1 MRCELQETSGLIDVV
16 GSLAW
21 SETVD
26 WASQGYSQWLS
37 FTGMERVGERV
48 GECTGDVRRD
58 HESLFEGGSLLVV
71 VGGDTE
77 PPGSDDVVG
86 IDSGKKDV
94 MGVDAALASESD
106 RSIGERLRR
115 PRSDCL
121 VCEAPLLG
129 DVPTVRSSD
138 EGCFSTCT
146 SVIIDEST
154 SRGDVWME
162 ALEVDV
168 DACTKVDLVEGDA
181 CTELVDVD
189 GTACT

>member
-115 PRSDCL
+115 PYGMIKRDSFSITERDILDRTVSFVKHLFLEMYPRFVVQTKVVSLL
-121 VCEAPLLG
+121 V
-129 DVPTVRSSD
+129 RQSS
-138 EGCFSTCT
+138 
-146 SVIIDEST
+146 ST
-154 SRGDVWME
+154 SLPVAATFGWRHSRSTSTP
-162 ALEVDV
+162 APR
-168 DACTKVDLVEGDA
+168 
-181 CTELVDVD
+181 
-189 GTACT
+189 